1 MRCEKQEW
9 VVFVLKEV
17 VLLEAVAVRWQLSRK
32 GDNAAVDM
40 LVGDIYGSDYSRM
53 GLKAES

>member
-1 MRCEKQEW
+1 MREARVGC
-9 VVFVLKEV
+9 FRLKEGR